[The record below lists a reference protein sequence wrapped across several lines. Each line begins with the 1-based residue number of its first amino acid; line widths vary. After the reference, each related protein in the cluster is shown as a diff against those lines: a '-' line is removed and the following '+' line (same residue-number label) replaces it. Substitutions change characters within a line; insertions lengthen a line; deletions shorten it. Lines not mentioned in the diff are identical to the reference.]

1 MPPARW
7 YASAARRTH
16 ARTQR
21 ARGSHC
27 LSCCPSARLLRG
39 PVPVGAAPQALNRM
53 NAAKGAAI
61 NLLAEA
67 YQSRDKIC
75 LISFQGEFAQVLL
88 R

>member
-1 MPPARW
+1 MPPE
-7 YASAARRTH
+7 
-16 ARTQR
+16 R
-21 ARGSHC
+21 ALAERA
-27 LSCCPSARLLRG
+27 PA
-39 PVPVGAAPQALNRM
+39 GAAPQALNRM

-75 LISFQGEFAQVLL
+75 LISFQGEFAQVRL